1 VDNFQTTMDNF
12 QTSVGGYQPPAD
24 ISQPPMD
31 NFQTSV
37 GGYQPPADIS
47 QPPMD
52 NFQTSM
58 GGYQPPADI
67 SQPPMDNFQ
76 TSMGGYQ
83 PPMETFQPMAAASQP
98 AINTYQPPAYEA
110 PSYAPTVYDYAGLNT
125 GGGGGPLQD
134 SYSPF
139 GESDLNNDFMQSSF
153 NAGGIASLRSGGYP
167 RRTGQISG
175 PGTATSDSIPAMLS
189 DGEFVMTAKAVRG
202 AGKGDRRAGAKR
214 MYALMN
220 QLEQNASRG

>member
-1 VDNFQTTMDNF
+1 
-12 QTSVGGYQPPAD
+12 
-24 ISQPPMD
+24 
-31 NFQTSV
+31 
-37 GGYQPPADIS
+37 
-47 QPPMD
+47 
-52 NFQTSM
+52 M
-58 GGYQPPADI
+58 GGYQPSADI
-67 SQPPMDNFQ
+67 SQSPMDNFQ

-98 AINTYQPPAYEA
+98 AINTYQAPAYEA
-110 PSYAPTVYDYAGLNT
+110 PSYAPSAYDYAGLNT

-139 GESDLNNDFMQSSF
+139 GESNLNNDFMQSSF

-214 MYALMN
+214 MYALMH

>member
-1 VDNFQTTMDNF
+1 
-12 QTSVGGYQPPAD
+12 
-24 ISQPPMD
+24 
-31 NFQTSV
+31 
-37 GGYQPPADIS
+37 
-47 QPPMD
+47 
-52 NFQTSM
+52 
-58 GGYQPPADI
+58 
-67 SQPPMDNFQ
+67 MDNFQ

-98 AINTYQPPAYEA
+98 AINTYQPTYQEPSYQAPAYQE
-110 PSYAPTVYDYAGLNT
+110 PSYQAPTVYDYAGLNT

-139 GESDLNNDFMQSSF
+139 GESNLNNDFMQSSF

-214 MYALMN
+214 MYALMH
-220 QLEQNASRG
+220 QLEQNAARG